1 MSFSLDSA
9 LSGMLTHQRNID
21 LVANNLANVNTTGY
35 KRAMVHFHDIM
46 DSAEILAALNGELPA
61 DGEVTRASG
70 VETASIVRDFQ
81 QGTLRPTG
89 RLLDFAISGDGF
101 FRVITEDGE
110 TAYTR
115 DGTFQLDS
123 DGQLTTTS
131 GELVDAQLT
140 LPDSFHDLVVER
152 DGRVTV
158 MRPYTDA
165 ELAALPPEA
174 PRDGVR
180 EEVGRVGL
188 TRFVN
193 PAGLE
198 SIGRN
203 LYLATAEA
211 QPPIDGF
218 PGEDGMGEVLSGW
231 LEASNVDVS
240 TEMISLVLA
249 SRAYQLNL
257 TAYRT
262 VEEMLSGANQLAQG

>member
-9 LSGMLTHQRNID
+9 LSGMQTHQRNID

-35 KRAMVHFHDIM
+35 KRAMVHFQDIM
-46 DSAEILAALNGELPA
+46 DAAEVLAALNGQLPP
-61 DGEVTRASG
+61 DGEVARSSG
-70 VETASIVRDFQ
+70 VETASITRDFA
-81 QGTLRPTG
+81 QGALRPTD

-101 FRVITEDGE
+101 FRVTTEDGAP
-110 TAYTR
+110 AYTR
-115 DGTFQLDS
+115 DGTFYLDS
-123 DGQLTTTS
+123 AGQLTTAN
-131 GELVDAQLT
+131 GDLVDADLE
-140 LPDSFHDLVVER
+140 LPVLYHGLSVEA

-158 MRPYTDA
+158 VRPFTDA
-165 ELAALPPEA
+165 EMAALPPDA

-180 EEVGRVGL
+180 EEAGRIGL

-198 SIGRN
+198 AIGNN
-203 LYLATAEA
+203 LYRETPAS

-218 PGEDGMGEVLSGW
+218 PGEDGMGRVLSGW
-231 LEASNVDVS
+231 TEASNVEVS
-240 TEMISLVLA
+240 SEMISLVLA

-262 VEEMLSGANQLAQG
+262 IEEMLSSANDLA